1 MKLALDHH
9 YPATIA
15 PELRIRGLDVVS
27 AQELGWDRLSDAEL
41 LRSCGSDHRGLL
53 TNNVADFMVLA
64 REWQLDRDRHSGMI
78 FTSDRQWPR
87 TRDMSGRF
95 VDALISLMEMQP
107 DDDSLAGTIIWL

>member
-1 MKLALDHH
+1 MTLALDHH

-15 PELRIRGLDVVS
+15 PELRTRGLDVAS
-27 AQELGWDRLSDAEL
+27 AQELGWDRLSDVEL
-41 LRSCGSDHRGLL
+41 LRSCADDHRAVL

-64 REWQLDRDRHSGMI
+64 REWQLDRERHSGLI

-95 VDALISLMEMQP
+95 VDALTSLMELHRA
-107 DDDSLAGTIIWL
+107 DDSLSGTIIWL